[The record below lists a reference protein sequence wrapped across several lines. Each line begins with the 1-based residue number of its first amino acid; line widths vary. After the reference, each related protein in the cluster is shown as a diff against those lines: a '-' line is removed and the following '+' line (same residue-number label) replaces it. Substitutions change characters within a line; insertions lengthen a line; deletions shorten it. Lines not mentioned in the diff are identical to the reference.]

1 MQASRRLL
9 LALVGSTFCIG
20 AFAQAWPSKPIK
32 VIVPFPPG
40 GGTDIIA
47 RETTQKVAAA
57 TGWTFVIDNK
67 PGAGGN
73 LGVDAVAK
81 APADGYTIVLGQTSN
96 IAINPS
102 LYAKLP
108 YDPQK
113 DLAPIVLIANAPLVM
128 VTGTG
133 TPLKT
138 LADAVNAA
146 KAKPGQVN
154 FASPGNGTVA
164 HLTEEMFQKAAGIKT
179 QHVPYKGANQALTDV
194 ISGNVELYMSSV
206 PTLLGHIKQGKL
218 RALAVTS
225 AKRVDDLP
233 NVPTINESGYKG
245 FDAVTWFGLLA
256 PAATPK
262 DVIAKLNAEFNKAL
276 KLPELGK
283 RLGDEGADIAG
294 GTPEEF
300 AALIKGASP
309 RWGKVVQ
316 ESGAKVDGPG
326 AHAQPAGARTG
337 KPHRTIWRS
346 S

>member
-1 MQASRRLL
+1 MQASRRLV
-9 LALVGSTFCIG
+9 LAVVGSAFCMG
-20 AFAQAWPSKPIK
+20 AFAQTWPSKPIRI
-32 VIVPFPPG
+32 VVPFPPG

-47 RETTQKVAAA
+47 RETSQKVSVA

-96 IAINPS
+96 LAINPS

-113 DLAPIVLIANAPLVM
+113 DLAPIVLMANAPLVM
-128 VTGTG
+128 VTGTNS
-133 TPLKT
+133 PYKT

-146 KAKPGQVN
+146 KVKPGQVN

-164 HLTEEMFQKAAGIKT
+164 HLTSEMFQKAAGIKT
-179 QHVPYKGANQALTDV
+179 QHVPYKGASQALTDV
-194 ISGNVELYMSSV
+194 ISGNVDLYMSSV
-206 PTLLGHIKQGKL
+206 PTLLSHIKQGKL

-262 DVIAKLNAEFNKAL
+262 DAIAKLNAEFNKAL
-276 KLPELGK
+276 KTPELSK
-283 RLGDEGADIAG
+283 RLGDEGADPAG

-300 AALIKGASP
+300 AALIKGDIP
-309 RWGKVVQ
+309 RWGKVVK
-316 ESGAKVDGPG
+316 ESGAKID
-326 AHAQPAGARTG
+326 
-337 KPHRTIWRS
+337 
-346 S
+346 

>member
-1 MQASRRLL
+1 MHASRRLL
-9 LALVGSTFCIG
+9 LALASATFCLG
-20 AFAQAWPSKPIK
+20 AFAQAWPAKPIR

-40 GGTDIIA
+40 GGTDIVA

-81 APADGYTIVLGQTSN
+81 SLADGYTLVLGQTSN
-96 IAINPS
+96 IAINPT
-102 LYAKLP
+102 LYSKLP

-113 DLAPIVLIANAPLVM
+113 DLAPIVLLANAPLVM
-128 VTGTG
+128 VTGAN

-138 LADAVNAA
+138 LAEAVNAA

-164 HLTEEMFQKAAGIKT
+164 HLTEELFQKAAGIKT

-194 ISGNVELYMSSV
+194 ISGNVDLYMSSV
-206 PTLLGHIKQGKL
+206 PTLLQHIKQGKL

-256 PAATPK
+256 PAGTPK
-262 DVIAKLNAEFNKAL
+262 DVIAKVNAEFNKAL
-276 KLPELGK
+276 KLPELSK
-283 RLGDEGADIAG
+283 RLEDEGGDPAG

-300 AALIKGASP
+300 AALIKADIP
-309 RWGKVVQ
+309 RWGKVVKD
-316 ESGAKVDGPG
+316 SGAKVD
-326 AHAQPAGARTG
+326 
-337 KPHRTIWRS
+337 
-346 S
+346 

>member
-102 LYAKLP
+102 LYPKLP

-133 TPLKT
+133 TPLTT

-300 AALIKGASP
+300 AALIKGDIP
-309 RWGKVVQ
+309 RWGKVVK
-316 ESGAKVDGPG
+316 ESGAKVD
-326 AHAQPAGARTG
+326 
-337 KPHRTIWRS
+337 
-346 S
+346 

>member
-1 MQASRRLL
+1 MQATRRLV
-9 LALVGSTFCIG
+9 LAAVGSVFCMG
-20 AFAQAWPSKPIK
+20 AFAQAWPSKPIRI
-32 VIVPFPPG
+32 IVPFPPG

-47 RETTQKVAAA
+47 REASQRVATA
-57 TGWTFVIDNK
+57 TGWTFIIDNK

-81 APADGYTIVLGQTSN
+81 APADGYTLVLGQTSN
-96 IAINPS
+96 LAINPS
-102 LYAKLP
+102 LYSKLP

-113 DLAPIVLIANAPLVM
+113 DLAPIVLLANAPLVM
-128 VTGTG
+128 VTGTNS
-133 TPLKT
+133 PYKN

-164 HLTEEMFQKAAGIKT
+164 HLTSEMFQKAAGIKT
-179 QHVPYKGANQALTDV
+179 QHVPYKGASQALTDV

-206 PTLLGHIKQGKL
+206 PTLLGQIKQGKL

-225 AKRVDDLP
+225 AKRADDLP

-300 AALIKGASP
+300 AALIRRDSAKWAE
-309 RWGKVVQ
+309 VVKR
-316 ESGAKVDGPG
+316 SGAKID
-326 AHAQPAGARTG
+326 
-337 KPHRTIWRS
+337 
-346 S
+346 

>member
-1 MQASRRLL
+1 MQASRRFL
-9 LALVGSTFCIG
+9 LAAIGSTFCMG
-20 AFAQAWPSKPIK
+20 AFAQAWPSKAIR
-32 VIVPFPPG
+32 VVVPFPPG

-96 IAINPS
+96 IAINPT
-102 LYAKLP
+102 LYSKLP

-128 VTGTG
+128 VTGTNS
-133 TPLKT
+133 PLKT
-138 LADAVNAA
+138 LSDAVNAA

-164 HLTEEMFQKAAGIKT
+164 HLTEELFQKAAGIKT

-276 KLPELGK
+276 KLPELSK
-283 RLGDEGADIAG
+283 RLGDEGADTAG

-300 AALIKGASP
+300 ASLIKGDIP
-309 RWGKVVQ
+309 RWGKIVK
-316 ESGAKVDGPG
+316 ESGAKVD
-326 AHAQPAGARTG
+326 
-337 KPHRTIWRS
+337 
-346 S
+346 